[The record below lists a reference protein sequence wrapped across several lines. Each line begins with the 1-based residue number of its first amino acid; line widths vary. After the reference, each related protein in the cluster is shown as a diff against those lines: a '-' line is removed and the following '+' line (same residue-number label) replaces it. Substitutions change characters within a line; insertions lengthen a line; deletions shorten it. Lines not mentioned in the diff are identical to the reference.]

1 MKRQAAERLQRHH
14 REIKGMNRLGMRGTG
29 KWFGKGGALL
39 LAAALITGT
48 AASARP
54 ETAHAYSV
62 WNVYN
67 EAMRLDKQGRYAEAI
82 AKYEQAGREMAASR
96 DYGNAGRMYRNAGE
110 AYVKLKRYDRAVVSW
125 DLESAYYAKVNL
137 VQDSI
142 AVQRKADA
150 LRSSVQLYYGTGL
163 SEAALA
169 GRERGLAPL
178 EPANGILLGAY
189 AEQNPKVHATNG
201 KFYTNEYPK
210 FTGKKHA
217 GYLIYFTYGTPL
229 STIRSHLDAAKR
241 SGTAIELGVQPLQGM
256 GQVRDD
262 AYLRQLARDAAASG
276 VPIFLRFANEMNGNW
291 TPWKSTPKTYI
302 EKFRLVADVFHE
314 EAPGSVAMVWAPGAN
329 PIDNLRS
336 YYPGDKYVD
345 WVGVSLYSIYN
356 PSADPLKQGID
367 RSSHIAKLDAVY
379 GWYADRKPIMIAEGS
394 VSYMYPEKM
403 RDVTEWSVYQTQQ
416 LYATLPMKYP
426 KVKAAFWFDV
436 DTQGTT
442 DRVKYYGL
450 SNNDKMLAAYRKAI
464 ANPFYLSGI
473 GANTTLSYNP
483 IATTVPARKLSVSGY
498 VKTWSPTLGRV
509 VYKIGGKQVGA
520 AANPPWTAELDFS
533 KYRGKSITVD
543 VAAYDKQGKWVTT
556 QSVKT
561 KVQ

>member
-1 MKRQAAERLQRHH
+1 MIKQAF
-14 REIKGMNRLGMRGTG
+14 K
-29 KWFGKGGALL
+29 KWGSILLATALL
-39 LAAALITGT
+39 SGVAVSLQPPTVQ
-48 AASARP
+48 
-54 ETAHAYSV
+54 AYSV

-67 EAMRLDKQGRYAEAI
+67 EAMRLDKQGKYAQAI
-82 AKYEQAGREMAASR
+82 AKYEQAGREMAASGE
-96 DYGNAGRMYRNAGE
+96 YGNAGRMYRNAGE
-110 AYVKLKRYDRAVVSW
+110 AYVKLKQYDKAVVSW

-142 AVQRKADA
+142 AVKRKADA
-150 LRSSVQLYYGTGL
+150 LRSSVQLYYATGL
-163 SEAALA
+163 SS
-169 GRERGLAPL
+169 GGMKKRSRNLAPL

-189 AEQNPKVHATNG
+189 AEQNKKVHQSASG
-201 KFYTNEYPK
+201 KFYTDNYPT

-229 STIRSHLDAAKR
+229 STIQSHINAAKR
-241 SGTAIELGVQPLQGM
+241 NGTAIELGVQPLKGM
-256 GQVRDD
+256 GEVQNN
-262 AYLRQLARDAAASG
+262 AYLHQLAKDAAASG

-302 EKFRLVADVFHE
+302 EKFRLVADVFHK
-314 EAPGSVAMVWAPGAN
+314 EAPDNVAMLWAPGAN
-329 PIDNLRS
+329 PIDNLQS

-356 PSADPLKQGID
+356 PTADPLKQGID

-379 GWYADRKPIMIAEGS
+379 QWYADRKPIMIAEGG

-403 RDVTEWSVYQTQQ
+403 RDVTDWSVYQMQQ

-436 DTQGTT
+436 DAKGTT

-450 SNNDKMLAAYRKAI
+450 SNNDKMLSAYKKAI
-464 ANPFYLSGI
+464 ANPYYLSAVGEQ
-473 GANTTLSYNP
+473 TTLSYNP
-483 IATTVPARKLSVSGY
+483 ITTSVPAAKLSISGY
-498 VKTWSPTLGRV
+498 VKTWSPTLSKV
-509 VYKIGGKQVGA
+509 IYKIGGKQVGVTTSA
-520 AANPPWTAELDFS
+520 PWTVEIDFT
-533 KYRGKSITVD
+533 KYKGKTITID
-543 VAAYDKQGKWVTT
+543 VLAYDKSGKWVTM
-556 QSVKT
+556 QSVKA

>member
-1 MKRQAAERLQRHH
+1 
-14 REIKGMNRLGMRGTG
+14 MNVLRGTRTG
-29 KWFGKGGALL
+29 FKKWGAVL
-39 LAAALITGT
+39 LAAALLTGT
-48 AASARP
+48 AASVHPQTVQA
-54 ETAHAYSV
+54 ASV

-67 EAMRLDKQGRYAEAI
+67 DAMRLDKQGKYAQAI

-110 AYVKLKRYDRAVVSW
+110 AYVKLKQYDKAVVSW
-125 DLESAYYAKVNL
+125 DLEATYYAKVNL

-150 LRSSVQLYYGTGL
+150 LRSSVELYYETGL
-163 SEAALA
+163 SAATLKN
-169 GRERGLAPL
+169 RTRDSAPL

-189 AEQNPKVHATNG
+189 AEQNKKVHNSAGG
-201 KFYTNEYPK
+201 KFYADEYPT

-217 GYLIYFTYGTPL
+217 GYLIYFTYGTSL
-229 STIRSHLDAAKR
+229 STIQSHINAAKR
-241 SGTAIELGVQPLQGM
+241 NGTAIELGVQPLRGM
-256 GQVRDD
+256 AEVKDD
-262 AYLRQLARDAAASG
+262 AYLRKLAKDAAASG

-291 TPWKSTPKTYI
+291 TPWKSTPQAYI
-302 EKFRLVADVFHE
+302 EKFRLVADVFHK
-314 EAPGSVAMVWAPGAN
+314 EAPDNVAMLWAPGAN
-329 PIDNLRS
+329 PIDNIQS

-356 PSADPLKQGID
+356 PTADPLKQGID

-379 GWYADRKPIMIAEGS
+379 NWYADKKPIMIAEGS

-436 DTQGTT
+436 DAKGTT

-450 SNNDKMLAAYRKAI
+450 SNNDKMLATYKKAI
-464 ANPFYLSGI
+464 ANPYYLSAVG
-473 GANTTLSYNP
+473 GSTTLSYNP
-483 IATTVPARKLSVSGY
+483 ITTTVPAKKLKVSGY
-498 VKTWSPTLGRV
+498 VKTWSPTLGKV

-520 AANPPWTAELDFS
+520 TTTPPWTAEIDFS
-533 KYRGKSITVD
+533 KYKGKNITIEVI
-543 VAAYDKQGKWVTT
+543 AFDKQGKLITT